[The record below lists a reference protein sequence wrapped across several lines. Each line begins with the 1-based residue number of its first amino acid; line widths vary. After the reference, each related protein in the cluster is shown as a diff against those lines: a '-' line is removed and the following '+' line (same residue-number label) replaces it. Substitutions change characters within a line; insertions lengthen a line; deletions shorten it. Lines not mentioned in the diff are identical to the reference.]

1 MPKYE
6 VTTTIESVGEVEADS
21 REEAESMGWDWEEN
35 LNYFA
40 VQSIEVAELEDEE
53 DEDEEE

>member
-1 MPKYE
+1 MAKYE
-6 VTTTIESVGEVEADS
+6 VTTTIEYVGEVEADS

>member
-6 VTTTIESVGEVEADS
+6 VTTTIEYVGEVEADS